1 MQIGL
6 EYTAIL
12 NVEQRH
18 LAVNVGSGDLE
29 VLATPAMIALME
41 NASMMAVKDVL
52 EEEQTTV
59 GGYISSSHLK
69 PTSLGATIKAT
80 AKLVAV
86 EGRKLTF
93 KITAEDD
100 GGTIGE
106 GEHIR
111 FVVDTRKFMSK
122 LQG

>member
-1 MQIGL
+1 M

-52 EEEQTTV
+52 EEGQTTV

-111 FVVDTRKFMSK
+111 FVVDARKFMSK